1 MKYFQ
6 MNCLK
11 LVVGIWLTLVMGLTY
26 GGGGQSGSGRAFGEI
41 TAFGSIFVN
50 GIEYS
55 TTTATITIN
64 GVVQP
69 VGDQSAL
76 KVGMAVLVDG
86 IVNADGLTG
95 TATTVDFLGDLEGTI
110 DAAPVIV
117 GSRATFTIYGLV
129 VTTDSKTVYADSL
142 TLAALRAGDVV
153 EVSGLFNANDGS
165 FAATRIEKQVA
176 FRKAELRGFIS
187 NVNATAKTFVIG
199 PSLIVDYTGAR
210 AQDIPVGGYTN
221 GMFVEVKA
229 FTPPVN
235 GTILATR
242 ASAEG
247 SVLASANMTLG
258 LLQGVAANVSTNSFM
273 MGNQLVMTNAQTVF
287 SGFNASPPAPLAPP
301 AAAVAT
307 SVFDT
312 GSITLKASVPGTFAL
327 LKLAAPAEYALLTA
341 GSASALVNG
350 VQALATGPVANG
362 IMTAQTVTIT
372 ALPVALLAVQ
382 SRMTHGTAG
391 TFDLLIDK
399 AIPISGAVTVEPR
412 NNGVAQTIVFQFDG
426 AVSSVGGVTAQN
438 ANLVGVGTASFAIAG
453 NDVVVTLTG
462 VPNNQRLTVALTS
475 VNVAASNASAA
486 MGFLQG
492 DVNNSGSVNSSD
504 ISGVKSRAGQSAD
517 ASNFKFDV
525 NGSGAINSSDI
536 STVKARS
543 GLSLGP

>member
-1 MKYFQ
+1 MKYLQNSALNVFFGV
-6 MNCLK
+6 CLS
-11 LVVGIWLTLVMGLTY
+11 LFCLGLAHA
-26 GGGGQSGSGRAFGEI
+26 GGGISGSGRAYGEI

-86 IVNADGLTG
+86 TVNADGLTG
-95 TATTVDFLGDLEGTI
+95 IATTVDFLGDLEGTI
-110 DAAPVIV
+110 DAAPVIIGTR
-117 GSRATFTIYGLV
+117 GSFTIYGLV
-129 VTTDSKTVYADSL
+129 VKTDSKTVFADGL

-199 PSLIVDYTGAR
+199 PSLVVDYSGAR
-210 AQDIPVGGYTN
+210 AQDIPPGGYAN

-229 FTPPVN
+229 ITPPTN
-235 GTILATR
+235 GKILATR

-247 SVLASANMTLG
+247 SVLASASMNLG

-287 SGFNASPPAPLAPP
+287 SGFNASPPAPLT
-301 AAAVAT
+301 AAVAT

-312 GSITLKASVPGTFAL
+312 GSITLKGGVPSTFAL

-372 ALPVALLAVQ
+372 ALPVVLLAVQ
-382 SRMTHGTAG
+382 SRMTHGAAG

-399 AIPISGAVTVEPR
+399 AMPISGAVTVEPR

-426 AVSSVGGVTAQN
+426 PVSSVGGVTSQN
-438 ANLVGVGTASFAIAG
+438 ANLLGVGTASFAIAG

-462 VPNNQRLTVALTS
+462 VPNNQRLTVALTN
-475 VNVAASNASAA
+475 VNVAANNASAA
-486 MGFLQG
+486 IGFLVG
-492 DVNNSGSVNSSD
+492 DVNGSGSVNSSD
-504 ISGVKSRAGQSAD
+504 ISGVKSRAGQTAD

-536 STVKARS
+536 SSVKARS
-543 GLSLGP
+543 GLTLGP

>member
-1 MKYFQ
+1 MKIIQ
-6 MNCLK
+6 RTITQL
-11 LVVGIWLTLVMGLTY
+11 LVGICLALLGLSLSHA
-26 GGGGQSGSGRAFGEI
+26 GIGISGSGRAYGEI

-86 IVNADGLTG
+86 TVNADGLTG

-110 DAAPVIV
+110 DAAPVIIGTR
-117 GSRATFTIYGLV
+117 GSFTIYGLAV
-129 VTTDSKTVYADSL
+129 KTDSKTVYADGL

-153 EVSGLFNANDGS
+153 EVSGLFDANDGS

-187 NVNATAKTFVIG
+187 NVNTAAKTFVLG
-199 PSLIVDYTGAR
+199 PSLVVDYAGAR
-210 AQDIPVGGYTN
+210 AQDIPAGGYAN

-229 FTPPVN
+229 TTPPAN

-242 ASAEG
+242 ASVEG
-247 SVLASANMTLG
+247 SVLASANMNLG
-258 LLQGVAANVSTNSFM
+258 LLQGVAAKVSTNSFM

-287 SGFNASPPAPLAPP
+287 SGFSANPPVTALAAIAP
-301 AAAVAT
+301 T
-307 SVFDT
+307 VFDAGNVT
-312 GSITLKASVPGTFAL
+312 VKGSVPSLFAQ

-341 GSASALVNG
+341 ATSTALVNG
-350 VQALATGPVANG
+350 VRALATGPVVNG
-362 IMTAQTVTIT
+362 VMTAQTVTIT
-372 ALPVALLAVQ
+372 ALPVSLLAVQ

-412 NNGVAQTIVFQFDG
+412 NNGGAHTIVFQFDG
-426 AVSSVGGVTAQN
+426 PVTSVGGVTSQN
-438 ANLVGVGTASFAIAG
+438 VNSIGVGTASFAIAG
-453 NDVVVTLTG
+453 NDVLVTLTG
-462 VPNNQRLTVALTS
+462 LSDNQRLTVALS
-475 VNVAASNASAA
+475 NVNVAGANASAS

-504 ISGVKSRAGQSAD
+504 ISGVKSRAGQTAD
-517 ASNFKFDV
+517 ATNFKFDV
-525 NGSGAINSSDI
+525 NASGAINSSDI
-536 STVKARS
+536 SSVKARS
-543 GLSLGP
+543 GLTLGS